1 MFISRYG
8 NCLVICMNNILKTL
22 LATSIIGVSA
32 YAAPGLTVSG
42 TDILYNGKKIFFS
55 GTNLAWSDYNSDVG
69 DSPLNENAWRKAVEG
84 TRAAGG
90 NAIRWWLFNNMSQSP
105 TINETTHLVTGLK
118 ENTIA
123 NMKKALDIAEE
134 YGVMV
139 SMCLFSHNL
148 MEPNQW
154 GLYNEKLDIEA
165 NKKLFTDEGTSA
177 FINNV
182 LIPVVK
188 AIGNHNALMTWEVF
202 NEPEGMTNVGW
213 TTEKLEK
220 ATLQKFT
227 NKIAAA
233 IHTENPELLV
243 STGSVNIQYQ
253 KWWNDSELIAAGG
266 ESNGTLD
273 FFQTHYY
280 PYYQADAVSPFVNTA
295 TQMQTTYGYD
305 AKPMIIG
312 EFPASGWAGATY
324 TASMAAKT
332 EITAEQAYRNA
343 FDGGYAG
350 ALAWQYIGDKTEANF
365 GGYTYTI
372 EPALEAMK
380 VLAAKEEASIKI
392 KDVSIEESTGNGMMA
407 VTYGADNAQI
417 EYQKTFDLSSAN
429 TLTFTV
435 KNNGS
440 EDADLYLIFKLTD
453 AWTWTETDGSC
464 VVPAGEKKTCSFDIS
479 GLTDRNKTLSTIIAN
494 YAAGYT
500 GTLIYDDFIAGSD
513 TLWNFNEDKYD
524 AFGRSFENTEEMLP
538 EIKIVFNNENYVGN
552 TTAIK
557 DVHKNFKNLQMN
569 VINNT
574 LQINANKT
582 ENISIEIFGLNGFCV
597 AKLYNGILKAG
608 STSFDLSSLA
618 KGSYIVRIR
627 ANKILATR
635 PIMLK

>member
-1 MFISRYG
+1 
-8 NCLVICMNNILKTL
+8 MNKILKAL

-32 YAAPGLTVSG
+32 YAAPGLTVNG

-154 GLYNEKLDIEA
+154 GLYNEKLDIDA

-202 NEPEGMTNVGW
+202 NEPEGMTSVGW

-253 KWWNDSELIAAGG
+253 NWWNDSELIAAGG

-295 TQMQTTYGYD
+295 AQMQTTYGYD

-312 EFPASGWAGATY
+312 EFPASGWAGTTY

-332 EITAEQAYRNA
+332 EITTEQAYRNA

-380 VLAAKEEASIKI
+380 VLAASEEASIKI
-392 KDVSIEESTGNGMMA
+392 KDVAIEESTGNGMMA

-417 EYQKTFDLSSAN
+417 EYQKTFDLSGAN
-429 TLTFTV
+429 AFTFTV

-453 AWTWTETDGSC
+453 TWTWTETDGSC

-500 GTLIYDDFIAGSD
+500 GTLIYDDFIAGTD

-538 EIKIVFNNENYVGN
+538 EIKIVFNNENYVGK
-552 TTAIK
+552 TTAIT
-557 DVHKNFKNLQMN
+557 DIHKGLKNLQMN
-569 VINNT
+569 VINST

-582 ENISIEIFGLNGFCV
+582 ENVSIEIFGLNGFCV

-618 KGSYIVRIR
+618 KGSYIVRVH

>member
-1 MFISRYG
+1 
-8 NCLVICMNNILKTL
+8 MNNILKTL

-32 YAAPGLTVSG
+32 YAAPGLTING

-253 KWWNDSELIAAGG
+253 NWWNDSELIAAGG

-295 TQMQTTYGYD
+295 AQMQTTYGYD

-312 EFPASGWAGATY
+312 EFPASGWAGPTY

-332 EITAEQAYRNA
+332 EITTEQAYRNA

-372 EPALEAMK
+372 EPALNAMK
-380 VLAAKEEASIKI
+380 TLAASEESSIKI
-392 KDVSIEESTGNGMMA
+392 KDVTIEESTGNGMMA

-429 TLTFTV
+429 AFTFTV

-500 GTLIYDDFIAGSD
+500 GTLIYDDFIAGTD

-552 TTAIK
+552 TTAIT
-557 DVHKNFKNLQMN
+557 DVHKGLKNLQMN

-582 ENISIEIFGLNGFCV
+582 ENVSIEIFGLNGFCV

>member
-1 MFISRYG
+1 
-8 NCLVICMNNILKTL
+8 MNKILKAI
-22 LATSIIGVSA
+22 LATSIIRISA

-105 TINETTHLVTGLK
+105 AIDESTHLVTGLK

-312 EFPASGWAGATY
+312 EFPASGWAGTTY

-417 EYQKTFDLSSAN
+417 EYQKTFDLSGAN
-429 TLTFTV
+429 AFTFTV

-557 DVHKNFKNLQMN
+557 DVHKGLKNLQMN

-574 LQINANKT
+574 LQINSNKT
-582 ENISIEIFGLNGFCV
+582 ENVSIEIFGLNGFCV

-618 KGSYIVRIR
+618 KGSYIVRVR
-627 ANKILATR
+627 ANKILATH

>member
-1 MFISRYG
+1 
-8 NCLVICMNNILKTL
+8 MNKILKAL

-32 YAAPGLTVSG
+32 YAAPGLTVNG

-154 GLYNEKLDIEA
+154 GLYNEKLDIDA

-253 KWWNDSELIAAGG
+253 NWWNDSELIAAGG

-295 TQMQTTYGYD
+295 AQMQTTYGYD

-312 EFPASGWAGATY
+312 EFPASGWAGPTY

-332 EITAEQAYRNA
+332 EITTEQAYRNA

-372 EPALEAMK
+372 EPALNAMK
-380 VLAAKEEASIKI
+380 TLAASEESSIKI
-392 KDVSIEESTGNGMMA
+392 KDVTIEESTGNGMMA

-417 EYQKTFDLSSAN
+417 EYQKTFDLSGAN
-429 TLTFTV
+429 AFTFTV

-500 GTLIYDDFIAGSD
+500 GTLIYDDFIAGTD

-552 TTAIK
+552 TTAIT
-557 DVHKNFKNLQMN
+557 DVHKGLKNLQMN

-582 ENISIEIFGLNGFCV
+582 ENVSIEIFGLNGFCV

>member
-1 MFISRYG
+1 
-8 NCLVICMNNILKTL
+8 MNKILKAI
-22 LATSIIGVSA
+22 LATSIIGISA

-312 EFPASGWAGATY
+312 EFPASGWAGTTY

-417 EYQKTFDLSSAN
+417 EYQKTFDLSGAN
-429 TLTFTV
+429 AFTFTV

-500 GTLIYDDFIAGSD
+500 GTLIYDDFIAGTD

-557 DVHKNFKNLQMN
+557 DVHKGLKNLQMN

-574 LQINANKT
+574 LQINSNKT
-582 ENISIEIFGLNGFCV
+582 ENVSIEIFGLNGFCL

-618 KGSYIVRIR
+618 KGSYIVRVR
-627 ANKILATR
+627 ANKILATH

>member
-1 MFISRYG
+1 
-8 NCLVICMNNILKTL
+8 MNKILKAI
-22 LATSIIGVSA
+22 LATSIIGISA

-118 ENTIA
+118 ENTSA

-312 EFPASGWAGATY
+312 EFPASGWAGTTY

-417 EYQKTFDLSSAN
+417 EYQKTFDLSGAN
-429 TLTFTV
+429 AFTFTV

-500 GTLIYDDFIAGSD
+500 GTLIYDDFIAGTD

-557 DVHKNFKNLQMN
+557 DVHKGLKNLQMN

-574 LQINANKT
+574 LQINSNKT
-582 ENISIEIFGLNGFCV
+582 ENVSIEIFGLNGFCL

-618 KGSYIVRIR
+618 KGSYIVRVR
-627 ANKILATR
+627 ANKILATH

>member
-1 MFISRYG
+1 
-8 NCLVICMNNILKTL
+8 MNKILKAI
-22 LATSIIGVSA
+22 LATSIIGISA

-105 TINETTHLVTGLK
+105 AIDESTHLVTGLK

-312 EFPASGWAGATY
+312 EFPASGWAGTTY

-557 DVHKNFKNLQMN
+557 DVHKGLKNLQMN

-574 LQINANKT
+574 LQINSNKT
-582 ENISIEIFGLNGFCV
+582 ENVSIEIFGLNGFCV

-618 KGSYIVRIR
+618 KGSYIVRVR
-627 ANKILATR
+627 ANKILATH

>member
-1 MFISRYG
+1 
-8 NCLVICMNNILKTL
+8 MNNILKTL

-32 YAAPGLTVSG
+32 YAAPGLTING

-253 KWWNDSELIAAGG
+253 NWWNDSELIAAGG

-295 TQMQTTYGYD
+295 AQMQTTYGYD

-312 EFPASGWAGATY
+312 EFPASGWAGPTY

-332 EITAEQAYRNA
+332 EITTEQAYRNA

-372 EPALEAMK
+372 EPALNAMK
-380 VLAAKEEASIKI
+380 TLATSEESSIKI
-392 KDVSIEESTGNGMMA
+392 KDVTIEESTGNGMMA

-417 EYQKTFDLSSAN
+417 EYQKTFDLSGAN
-429 TLTFTV
+429 AFTFTV

-500 GTLIYDDFIAGSD
+500 GTLIYDDFIAGTD

-552 TTAIK
+552 TTAIT
-557 DVHKNFKNLQMN
+557 DVHKGLKNLQMN

-582 ENISIEIFGLNGFCV
+582 ENVSIEIFGLNGFCV

>member
-1 MFISRYG
+1 
-8 NCLVICMNNILKTL
+8 MNKILKAI
-22 LATSIIGVSA
+22 LATSIIGISA

-312 EFPASGWAGATY
+312 EFPASGWAGTTY

-417 EYQKTFDLSSAN
+417 EYQKTFDLSGAN
-429 TLTFTV
+429 AFTFTV

-557 DVHKNFKNLQMN
+557 DVHKGLKNLQMN

-574 LQINANKT
+574 LQINSNKT
-582 ENISIEIFGLNGFCV
+582 ENVSIEIFGLNGFCV

-618 KGSYIVRIR
+618 KGSYIVRVR
-627 ANKILATR
+627 ANKILATH